1 MNCPNCNAPLADGT
15 TMCPTCGMPVAQQPN
30 MQYQQPNMQY
40 QQPNMQYQQ
49 PNPNMQYQ
57 QPDPNQFQQPNPNQF
72 QQAQNYGVPAGQ
84 MGFVDTI
91 KSNPL
96 KICDIVAIFFLF
108 LVAWMPSWVS
118 AFGMGAGL
126 LASDGGILKLWA
138 LFFVLVAAW
147 TSIVLFGSN
156 IRALKGV
163 VEGYK
168 RLPFSQFYI
177 PAFVILLFILVICN
191 SMLRTTVKY
200 GASWGLCFYLCIIAI
215 ILLLVR
221 PVMCIVKKQEYW
233 V

>member
-1 MNCPNCNAPLADGT
+1 
-15 TMCPTCGMPVAQQPN
+15 

-40 QQPNMQYQQ
+40 QQQPNMQYQQ
-49 PNPNMQYQ
+49 PMQNQRVSTGNNFADIIRQ
-57 QPDPNQFQQPNPNQF
+57 Q
-72 QQAQNYGVPAGQ
+72 
-84 MGFVDTI
+84 
-91 KSNPL
+91 PL
-96 KICDIVAIFFLF
+96 KIVTYVGFFFLF
-108 LVAWMPSWVS
+108 LASFLPWVS
-118 AFGMGAGL
+118 AFGIGAGL
-126 LASDGGILKLWA
+126 WASDGGILKLWA
-138 LFFVLVAAW
+138 LFFVLVAACK
-147 TSIVLFGSN
+147 SIVLFGSN